1 MKADKYGIV
10 TVEGRHRYAAGP
22 GHAGRELIV
31 GLRAFEV
38 ELLEPEVVPVSPAP
52 LAPPGLVGK
61 GAGL

>member
-22 GHAGRELIV
+22 EHAGRELIV

-38 ELLEPEVVPVSPAP
+38 RAASM
-52 LAPPGLVGK
+52 PPGP
-61 GAGL
+61 AS